1 MADLTFEDLVDE
13 AGSAAE
19 EAAAETA
26 AGKGTGEWVAETV
39 ELLDKR
45 GLLEPILFGP
55 EGAKEVNEAKGGPAG
70 RLSDDAAGGDRDDEG
85 GLDLDAEGIA
95 EAGEAIMAQ
104 LGEDVTV
111 AEVVQICRD
120 NPQLVNQQIGEHL

>member
-1 MADLTFEDLVDE
+1 MTDLTFEDLAEE
-13 AGSAAE
+13 AGAAAE
-19 EAAAETA
+19 EAAAGGSA
-26 AGKGTGEWVAETV
+26 KGTGEWVAETV

-55 EGAKEVNEAKGGPAG
+55 EQGQELQEQTAG
-70 RLSDDAAGGDRDDEG
+70 RYAGEEQEAGDDLEDDDG
-85 GLDLDAEGIA
+85 GLSLDAEGIA

-120 NPQLVNQQIGEHL
+120 NPALVNSQIEDHL